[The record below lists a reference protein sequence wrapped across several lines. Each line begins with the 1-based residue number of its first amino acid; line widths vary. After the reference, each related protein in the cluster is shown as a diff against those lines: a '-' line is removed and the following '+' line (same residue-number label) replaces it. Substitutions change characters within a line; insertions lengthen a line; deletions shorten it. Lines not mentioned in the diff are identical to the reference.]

1 MFYKPQRLQCISTF
15 EQAGIEGMVL
25 FGLYQRCLGP
35 LVSKFSYRWGRLDNS
50 LGWFCGGK
58 VGNILYPACGQS
70 LAA

>member
-1 MFYKPQRLQCISTF
+1 
-15 EQAGIEGMVL
+15 MVL

-35 LVSKFSYRWGRLDNS
+35 LVSKLSYRWGRLENS